1 MDRRSFLAAG
11 VSGTALAGGLA
22 APAIAQGRRTLTMV
36 TSWGR
41 GLAGVHDSAER
52 CAQQITELTDGAL
65 TVDLKPAGELV
76 GAFEVFDA
84 VTAGQADIYH
94 SADYY
99 FLGQHP
105 AFGFFATVPFG
116 MTAQEM
122 ANWYYHG
129 EGHALHNE
137 LSGIYGLKSFISG
150 NTGAQA
156 GGWFNREITGADDLQ
171 GLKFRMPGLGGLAL
185 GKLGVSVQNVPGS
198 EAYQALSSGTIEATE
213 LIGPWADEKAGF
225 QEVAKFY
232 YAAGFHEPAAALTLA
247 FNANVWNELTP
258 LQQRLIETI
267 AGEAHQWTLALFSSS
282 HGPALQRLLAAG
294 VQVRQFPDDV
304 WDAFGRASAEVH
316 ADNMGDALYAK
327 VHDSY
332 MASLRASSAW
342 IRRSDGFYV
351 NQRDR
356 VLG

>member
-1 MDRRSFLAAG
+1 MAA
-11 VSGTALAGGLA
+11 AAAGLA
-22 APAIAQGRRTLTMV
+22 APALAQGRRTLTMV

-41 GLAGVHDSAER
+41 GLAGVHDAAER
-52 CAQQITELTDGAL
+52 IARLVTDMTDGAL
-65 TVDLKPAGELV
+65 TIDLKPAGELV

-137 LSGIYGLKSFISG
+137 LGGLFGLKSFMSG

-156 GGWFNREITGADDLQ
+156 GGWFNREINSAEDLQ
-171 GLKFRMPGLGGLAL
+171 GLKFRIPGLGGMAI
-185 GKLGVSVQNVPGS
+185 GKLGVSVQNIPGS
-198 EAYQALSSGTIEATE
+198 EAYQALASGAIDALE
-213 LIGPWADEKAGF
+213 LIGPWPDEKAGY

-247 FNANVWNELTP
+247 FNGEVWDSLPEH
-258 LQQRLIETI
+258 QQQLIELI
-267 AGEAHQWTLALFSSS
+267 AAETNQWTLALFSSS
-282 HGPALQRLLAAG
+282 HGPALQRLMAAG
-294 VQVRQFPDDV
+294 VQVRQFPEDV

-316 ADNMGDALYAK
+316 ADNMGDPLYKK

-332 MASLRASSAW
+332 MDSLRASSAW
-342 IRRSDGFYV
+342 IRRSDWFYV
-351 NQRDR
+351 EQRDR